1 MDPSPQSLR
10 MDSIECPNSGIV
22 VTPDSQKAYF
32 VSRRLDPL
40 NRHDDHGCQRCVY
53 FSWVKSVFMFGGSSL
68 AVSSLALR
76 CSHDWKVDGADRICM
91 GGLFKNKLWGYVWPP
106 EHIRKVDFYLDGKF
120 RRSEE
125 YPPFELDGGAATGL
139 GNGPHELR
147 AVLQFKDGSKP
158 MTLTST
164 FDVGKPPLRCS
175 ADAVIDGN
183 DQACDARTFYTWLR
197 IYWWPNTG
205 VKSVDFYLDGKF
217 RRTERSTTLRI

>member
-1 MDPSPQSLR
+1 MID
-10 MDSIECPNSGIV
+10 MATMAVHEC
-22 VTPDSQKAYF
+22 VTYA
-32 VSRRLDPL
+32 V
-40 NRHDDHGCQRCVY
+40 
-53 FSWVKSVFMFGGSSL
+53 VKSVTVSAL
-68 AVSSLALR
+68 AMAPLALR
-76 CSHDWKVDGADRICM
+76 CSPDWKVDGADRICT

-120 RRSEE
+120 RRTEG

-175 ADAVIDGN
+175 TDAVVDGN
-183 DQACDARTFYTWLR
+183 DQACDARTFNKPLW
-197 IYWWPNTG
+197 IYWWPQYG
-205 VKSVDFYLDGKF
+205 IKSVDFYLDGEF
-217 RRTERSTTLRI
+217 RRTERQPPYEFDGGAATNLAQGRPRHPLGGEVQRRPATSDGEHHGDPAVS